1 MTSNY
6 RAHQR
11 WAISRTI
18 RTISRDAWCDFT
30 WLLKRM
36 SLKHFK
42 PNHWKWVYECELYDI
57 QYEAHEAEVQEAR
70 ERIMADEWQSLHDK
84 F

>member
-11 WAISRTI
+11 QAILATVRIVPQNIWT
-18 RTISRDAWCDFT
+18 
-30 WLLKRM
+30 K
-36 SLKHFK
+36 FK
-42 PNHWKWVYECELYDI
+42 WFLETLTPRYWRFVYESELYDI

-70 ERIMADEWQSLHDK
+70 ERLTKDDFVFEEIP